1 MEFLH
6 GLENQLW
13 AFLESLYTTVGWAG
27 VVVMMAI
34 ESACIPLP
42 SEIIMPLSGQYLV
55 KDPGNWFALLEA
67 GFYGALGCTIGS
79 AIAYWVGAL
88 GGRPIIEKYGKYV
101 LIRHHHLDV
110 ADRWFARWG
119 EATAFF
125 SRLVPI
131 VRTFISFP
139 AGVARMNFP
148 KVLLYTFLGSLP
160 WSLALAWAGAQWKPR
175 EVREFLRPFDIPIA
189 LVILALVAWFVYR
202 SWRNRGKDDEPV
214 AVTAGPGRPN
224 KTVSAA
230 RSAPRTVSTPVRQP
244 QGSGIRGQGSGSNE
258 PAAPLP
264 TSRRKS
270 RPEANTT
277 PRPPRNAR

>member
-13 AFLESLYTTVGWAG
+13 DFLQALYTTAGWFG

-55 KDPGNWFALLEA
+55 QDPGNIVGLLEA
-67 GFYGALGCTIGS
+67 GFFGALGCTIGS

-88 GGRPIIEKYGKYV
+88 GGRPLIEKYGKYV
-101 LIRHHHLDV
+101 LIRHHHIDV

-119 EATAFF
+119 EPTAFF
-125 SRLVPI
+125 SRLVPV

-148 KVLLYTFLGSLP
+148 KFLLYSFLGSFP

-175 EVREFLRPFDIPIA
+175 DVREAMRPFDIPIVI
-189 LVILALVAWFVYR
+189 VILLFVAWFVYR
-202 SWRNRGKDDEPV
+202 SWRSRGQDEPV
-214 AVTAGPGRPN
+214 VATAGAGRSN
-224 KTVSAA
+224 KTLPAA
-230 RSAPRTVSTPVRQP
+230 RTASRAVQMPVRHTPGAAPTGSTPP
-244 QGSGIRGQGSGSNE
+244 T
-258 PAAPLP
+258 PATPP
-264 TSRRKS
+264 RRKP

>member
-1 MEFLH
+1 MELIH
-6 GLENQLW
+6 AIEDQLW
-13 AFLESLYTTVGWAG
+13 LFLEGLYTGGSWLL
-27 VVVMMAI
+27 VVVLMAI

-42 SEIIMPLSGQYLV
+42 SEIIMPLSGQYLI
-55 KDPGNWFALLEA
+55 KTGNNWLGIMEA

-79 AIAYWVGAL
+79 AVAYWVGAL

-101 LIRHHHLDV
+101 LIRHHHIDV

-148 KVLLYTFLGSLP
+148 KFLVYTFLGSFP
-160 WSLALAWAGAQWKPR
+160 WSAGLAWAGAVWHPR
-175 EVREFLRPFDIPIA
+175 EVREVLRPFDIPIA
-189 LVILALVAWFVYR
+189 IVIVALVAWFVYR
-202 SWRNRGKDDEPV
+202 SWRNRRQYDAEER
-214 AVTAGPGRPN
+214 AEMTAAAAPGHQN
-224 KTVSAA
+224 KVVSASRPAA
-230 RSAPRTVSTPVRQP
+230 RMVTLPVR
-244 QGSGIRGQGSGSNE
+244 GK
-258 PAAPLP
+258 PAPPPAPP
-264 TSRRKS
+264 PRRAKS

-277 PRPPRNAR
+277 PRPPRGAR